1 MRNMKRTVQ
10 IQKMRIMKQFPLQDT
25 TRTKMILMNQ
35 VMKMNMMI
43 MMKMMTMT
51 MTKALIASNMELG
64 FAM

>member
-1 MRNMKRTVQ
+1 
-10 IQKMRIMKQFPLQDT
+10 
-25 TRTKMILMNQ
+25 MILMNQ